1 MTDIR
6 EDLIALEAEVT
17 ILRNDLNKMSNR
29 CATLVDMLNILLQEK
44 SVVIENTFAVE
55 FQQNDQGWNE
65 RAINSIIKGNQT
77 EMFDTGEPTSAYVDQ
92 DR

>member
-17 ILRNDLNKMSNR
+17 ILRNDLNRMSNR
-29 CATLVDMLNILLQEK
+29 CATLVDMLNILLEEK
-44 SVVIENTFAVE
+44 SVVIENTFKK
-55 FQQNDQGWNE
+55 D
-65 RAINSIIKGNQT
+65 NQT

>member
-1 MTDIR
+1 MTDVR

-17 ILRNDLNKMSNR
+17 ILRNDLNKMSSR

-55 FQQNDQGWNE
+55 FRQDDKGWNE
-65 RAINSIIKGNQT
+65 RAVSAIIKGNQT

>member
-1 MTDIR
+1 MEDRVMTDIR

-17 ILRNDLNKMSNR
+17 ILRNDLNRMSNR

-44 SVVIENTFAVE
+44 SVVIENTFK
-55 FQQNDQGWNE
+55 QD
-65 RAINSIIKGNQT
+65 SQT
-77 EMFDTGEPTSAYVDQ
+77 EMFDTGEPTSAYVNQ

>member
-1 MTDIR
+1 MTDVR

-44 SVVIENTFAVE
+44 SVIIENTFKE
-55 FQQNDQGWNE
+55 D
-65 RAINSIIKGNQT
+65 NQT
-77 EMFDTGEPTSAYVDQ
+77 EMFDTGEPTSAYVNQ

>member
-1 MTDIR
+1 MNMNSATDVR

-17 ILRNDLNKMSNR
+17 ILRNDLNKMSSR

-44 SVVIENTFAVE
+44 SVIIENTSKE
-55 FQQNDQGWNE
+55 D
-65 RAINSIIKGNQT
+65 NQV
-77 EMFDTGEPTSAYVDQ
+77 EMFDTGEPTSAYVNQ

>member
-1 MTDIR
+1 VNMNNTTDVR
-6 EDLIALEAEVT
+6 EDLISLEAEVT

-44 SVVIENTFAVE
+44 SVIIENAFKE
-55 FQQNDQGWNE
+55 D
-65 RAINSIIKGNQT
+65 NQV
-77 EMFDTGEPTSAYVDQ
+77 EMFDTGEPTSAYVNQ

>member
-1 MTDIR
+1 MTDVR

-44 SVVIENTFAVE
+44 SVIIENTFKK
-55 FQQNDQGWNE
+55 D
-65 RAINSIIKGNQT
+65 NQT
-77 EMFDTGEPTSAYVDQ
+77 EMFDTGEPTSAYVNQ

>member
-44 SVVIENTFAVE
+44 SVIIENTFKE
-55 FQQNDQGWNE
+55 D
-65 RAINSIIKGNQT
+65 NQT
-77 EMFDTGEPTSAYVDQ
+77 EMFDTGEPTSAYVNQ

>member
-1 MTDIR
+1 MTDVR

-17 ILRNDLNKMSNR
+17 ILRNDLNKMSSR

-44 SVVIENTFAVE
+44 SVIIENTFKE
-55 FQQNDQGWNE
+55 D
-65 RAINSIIKGNQT
+65 NQT

>member
-1 MTDIR
+1 MNMNNTTDVR
-6 EDLIALEAEVT
+6 EDLISLEAEVT

-44 SVVIENTFAVE
+44 SVIIENAFKE
-55 FQQNDQGWNE
+55 D
-65 RAINSIIKGNQT
+65 NQV
-77 EMFDTGEPTSAYVDQ
+77 EMFDTGEPTSAYVNQ

>member
-1 MTDIR
+1 MEDRVMTDIR

-17 ILRNDLNKMSNR
+17 ILRNDLNRMSNR

-44 SVVIENTFAVE
+44 SVVIENAFK
-55 FQQNDQGWNE
+55 QD
-65 RAINSIIKGNQT
+65 SQT
-77 EMFDTGEPTSAYVDQ
+77 EMFDTGEPTSAYVNQ

>member
-1 MTDIR
+1 MEDRVMTDVR

-17 ILRNDLNKMSNR
+17 ILRNDLNRMSNR

-44 SVVIENTFAVE
+44 SVVIENTFK
-55 FQQNDQGWNE
+55 QD
-65 RAINSIIKGNQT
+65 NQT
-77 EMFDTGEPTSAYVDQ
+77 EMFDTGEPTSAYVNQ

>member
-1 MTDIR
+1 MTDVR

-17 ILRNDLNKMSNR
+17 ILRNDLNKMSSR

-44 SVVIENTFAVE
+44 SVIIENTFKE
-55 FQQNDQGWNE
+55 D
-65 RAINSIIKGNQT
+65 NQT
-77 EMFDTGEPTSAYVDQ
+77 EMFDTGEPTSAYVNQ

>member
-1 MTDIR
+1 MTDVR

-17 ILRNDLNKMSNR
+17 ILRNDLNRMSNR

-44 SVVIENTFAVE
+44 SVVIENTFK
-55 FQQNDQGWNE
+55 QD
-65 RAINSIIKGNQT
+65 NQT
-77 EMFDTGEPTSAYVDQ
+77 EMFDTGEPTSAYVNQ

>member
-1 MTDIR
+1 MTDVR

-17 ILRNDLNKMSNR
+17 ILRNDLNKMSSR

-44 SVVIENTFAVE
+44 SVIIENTFMK
-55 FQQNDQGWNE
+55 D
-65 RAINSIIKGNQT
+65 NQT
-77 EMFDTGEPTSAYVDQ
+77 EMFDTGEPTSAYVNQ